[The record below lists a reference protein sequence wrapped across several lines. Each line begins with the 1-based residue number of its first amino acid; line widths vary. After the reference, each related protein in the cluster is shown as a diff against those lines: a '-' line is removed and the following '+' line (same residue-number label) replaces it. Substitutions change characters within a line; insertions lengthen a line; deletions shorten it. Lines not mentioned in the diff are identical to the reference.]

1 MNNSDAQKS
10 EVHEVTDDASTSP
23 ASNARQN
30 PDADLRPGKRD
41 DSPASN
47 FERGAADRDI
57 DLTADLSEE
66 NTIYPT
72 NAPPPEER
80 AQNNPDHDRKKVFP
94 GETPE
99 DNVVDRTTKNLS
111 P

>member
-10 EVHEVTDDASTSP
+10 EVHETTDDASTSP

-30 PDADLRPGKRD
+30 PGADARD
-41 DSPASN
+41 ARSDASPASN

-57 DLTADLSEE
+57 VLTADLSEDH
-66 NTIYPT
+66 TIYPT
-72 NAPPPEER
+72 AAPPPEER
-80 AQNNPDHDRKKVFP
+80 AQKNPDHDRKKVFP

-99 DNVVDRTTKNLS
+99 DTVVDRTTENLG